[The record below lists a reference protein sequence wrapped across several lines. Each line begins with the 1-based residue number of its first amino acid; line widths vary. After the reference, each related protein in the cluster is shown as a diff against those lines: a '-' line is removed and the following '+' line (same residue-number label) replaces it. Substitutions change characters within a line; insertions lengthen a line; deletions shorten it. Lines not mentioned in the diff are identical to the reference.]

1 MELLFFVFSTRV
13 QCTLQK
19 KVAGSEIYITL
30 ILFGKC
36 RSWDKRNGGI
46 TLKGVDQDRWK
57 KVLCRMEK
65 EGIGLYLDGQQA
77 SPDEII
83 RTCCVCEEAVYM
95 PDFVMN
101 EEGVLREV
109 HYDKITIR

>member
-1 MELLFFVFSTRV
+1 
-13 QCTLQK
+13 
-19 KVAGSEIYITL
+19 
-30 ILFGKC
+30 
-36 RSWDKRNGGI
+36 
-46 TLKGVDQDRWK
+46 
-57 KVLCRMEK
+57 MEK

-77 SPDEII
+77 SPEEII